1 MERLNKLKDDLK
13 LVPKKPGVYFWLDN
27 NKKILYVGRA
37 TSLKS
42 RLSQYLQKGIDS
54 RISEMIRQAH
64 SFKYIVCDSLL
75 EAIILEAKEIKKHWP
90 KYNVVDRDDRSFI
103 YVVIPKREFTRPL
116 IVRGQDLKKF
126 PLGTAQVFGPYQSQ
140 SLITKALRLLRP
152 IFPYS
157 TCKVGG
163 GKACFDYQIEL
174 CPGACIGEISAKE
187 YQKNI
192 ANLVLLLKGEKK
204 RLVAKLKK
212 ENPDKAKALQ
222 HLQDVSLLNKESDLK
237 ERRLSRLE
245 GYDISHHGGKESYGA
260 MVVFENGEPAK
271 SEYRLFKIK
280 SAPSADDERALLEVL
295 LRRFNHP
302 EWPRPDL
309 IMIDGGAPQIGFLSR
324 ELAKQNIVVPLV
336 GISKLGGDKLVYSA
350 GTKKEARSLA
360 ENIKASL
367 LKLREEAHRFAN
379 RGRLSASKIA
389 PKKKKSHLL

>member
-1 MERLNKLKDDLK
+1 MERLVKLKDDVK
-13 LVPKKPGVYFWLDN
+13 LVPKKPGVYFWLDKN
-27 NKKILYVGRA
+27 REILYVGRA
-37 TSLKS
+37 TNLRS

-54 RISEMIRQAH
+54 RISEMMDQAH
-64 SFKYIVCDSLL
+64 SFKYIVSDTLL

-103 YVVIPKREFTRPL
+103 YVVIPRAEFARPL
-116 IVRGQDLKKF
+116 IVRGQNLKKF

-140 SLITKALRLLRP
+140 TLITKALRLLRP

-157 TCKVGG
+157 TCKVGS

-174 CPGACIGEISAKE
+174 CPGACIGAISAKD
-187 YQKNI
+187 YQANI
-192 ANLVLLLKGEKK
+192 ANLVMILKGEKK
-204 RLVAKLKK
+204 RLVARLKK
-212 ENPDKAKALQ
+212 ENPSKARALQ
-222 HLQDVSLLNKESDLK
+222 HLQDVSLLSRESDLK

-245 GYDISHHGGKESYGA
+245 GYDISHHAGKESYGA

-280 SAPSADDERALLEVL
+280 SAPSGDDERALLEVL

-309 IMIDGGAPQIGFLSR
+309 IMIDGGAPQMGFLSR
-324 ELAKQNIVVPLV
+324 ELAKHNIAIPLV
-336 GISKLGGDKLVYSA
+336 GVSQLGGDKLVFSA
-350 GTKKEARSLA
+350 GTKKEARALA
-360 ENIKASL
+360 ENIKPSL

-379 RGRLSASKIA
+379 RGRLSASRIRPA
-389 PKKKKSHLL
+389 KS